1 MNNTFSMDLEKTILL
16 DLHLKQKNKF
26 GTKSKINN
34 FLALKITDLQKT
46 IKIKT
51 FYL

>member
-1 MNNTFSMDLEKTILL
+1 MDLEKTILL
-16 DLHLKQKNKF
+16 DLHLKQKKNKF

-51 FYL
+51 CYL